1 MMTTQFEALLEKVHE
16 IHDLEKA
23 AGLLSWDREVIMP
36 RAGEEIR
43 IQQMTT
49 VRRFVHELFVSDEM
63 GELIAGAAAELDGT
77 DGDDFAPSLV
87 RWLQYDYE
95 RSRKLPADYVRREAE
110 TSGRAHGI
118 WRDARAAD
126 DFASFEP
133 ILEQIVALGRE
144 KAGLY
149 GYEDE
154 PYDALLEG
162 YERGTTTSEVRAV
175 FDAVKAETLPLLQ
188 AIQER
193 GREVD
198 DSLLHQPYDVEKQKE
213 VARYLAAA
221 LGFDFERGYMGTAV
235 HPFASSFSRYDA
247 RITGRWYPNFLSPA
261 ILGIMHESGHA
272 IYEQGTSVEL
282 ARTPLARGTS
292 SGIHESQS
300 RLFENIIGR
309 SRGWWRAHFPKLQEA
324 FPAQLGKHTADDFYL
339 AVNKVQPSLI
349 RVEAD
354 ELTYNM
360 HIILRFELE
369 QALMN
374 GDLTVAELPTAWNDQ
389 MQALLGITPPTN
401 REGVLQDIHWTWPS
415 FGYFPTYALGNLY
428 AAQFFAAAS
437 EEEPRIVEELEEGKT
452 DALMGW
458 LGANVHEHGRKYTP
472 SELVRRATG
481 RALTHEPF
489 VAYVTRKFSDVYDL
503 YA

>member
-1 MMTTQFEALLEKVHE
+1 MASLFDSLLEKVHE
-16 IHDLEKA
+16 IHDLSKA
-23 AGLLSWDREVIMP
+23 GALLSWDREVIMP
-36 RAGEEIR
+36 RAAEEIR
-43 IQQMTT
+43 IRQMTT
-49 VRRFVHELFVSDEM
+49 VQRFVHELFVSEEM
-63 GELIAGAAAELDGT
+63 GELIEGAAAELDGAGG
-77 DGDDFAPSLV
+77 DGFAPSLV
-87 RWLQYDYE
+87 RLLQYDYE
-95 RSRKLPADYVRREAE
+95 RARKLPPDYVRREAE

-126 DFASFEP
+126 DFASFQP
-133 ILEQIVALGRE
+133 ILEQIVALGQE
-144 KAGLY
+144 KAELY

-162 YERGTTTSEVRAV
+162 YERATTTAEVRAV

-198 DSLLHQPYDVEKQKE
+198 DSLLYQQYDVERQKE

-221 LGFDFERGYMGTAV
+221 LGYDFERGYMGTAV
-235 HPFASSFSRYDA
+235 HPFASSFSRNDA
-247 RITGRWYPNFLSPA
+247 RITGRWYPDFLSPA
-261 ILGIMHESGHA
+261 ILGVMHESGHA
-272 IYEQGTSVEL
+272 IYEQGTHPDL
-282 ARTPLARGTS
+282 QRTPLARGTS
-292 SGIHESQS
+292 AGIHESQS
-300 RLFENIIGR
+300 RLFENVVGR

-324 FPAQLGKHTADDFYL
+324 FPAQLGDYTAEDFYL

-354 ELTYNM
+354 ELTYNL

-369 QALMN
+369 QALIN
-374 GDLTVAELPTAWNDQ
+374 GEVAAADLPEAWNEK

-428 AAQFFAAAS
+428 AAQFYAAAS
-437 EEEPRIVEELEEGKT
+437 EQEPQILEEKEAGKT
-452 DALMGW
+452 DTLLAW
-458 LGANVHEHGRKYTP
+458 LRENVHQHGRKFP
-472 SELVRRATG
+472 PAELVQRATG
-481 RALTHEPF
+481 RALSHEPF
-489 VAYVTRKFSDVYDL
+489 VAYVTKKFSDVYAL
-503 YA
+503 